1 MRAKVVLLA
10 RVKRPTAK
18 IPYPF
23 VPVEIKKGRP
33 VTVENT
39 MGYYLRY
46 SQGGER
52 VVQPVGANIEQ
63 AFVAYQ
69 NKEMAFARSRNGLLP
84 IATLEPAQ
92 GRVSVADAVANF
104 IAKMTSDV
112 EKGRKTSGTLVSYR
126 NAAESLRDYSG
137 VTFMD
142 EITAAVLLKHENWLR
157 KHIVRRTGGYF
168 ENTLANRFRFLNVF
182 LRANGIKMS
191 KDANARPDDPGLLDR
206 KDVPKEKDITDEER
220 AHGVRTYNEDDIK
233 AMLNIATEDEADL
246 IHFALKTGFREG
258 EIAAAEWS
266 DIDWTGKMRQ
276 EGPKDDLIPNTITGP
291 KTVSNWLPKGFR
303 TKNGKFRKVEIP
315 LLITRLKA
323 RQERAKKAGAQT
335 TLIFPNGGGM
345 VNTHL
350 VKIIQAVAKRAEKKG
365 HKINGKIGLHR
376 FRKTYGTRMLSVTDI
391 QTVSMLLGHT
401 GKNAITTTMRYLG
414 VDRGKAATG
423 SRAAFKEFG
432 D

>member
-10 RVKRPTAK
+10 RVKTPDDK
-18 IPYPF
+18 YPF
-23 VPVEIKKGRP
+23 VPVEIKRKQP
-33 VTVENT
+33 VIVENT

-46 SQGGER
+46 SENGKR
-52 VVQPVGANIEQ
+52 VVQPVGPNIEQ

-84 IATLEPAQ
+84 IETAATAESMH
-92 GRVSVADAVANF
+92 RVSIADAVASF

-112 EKGRKTSGTLVSYR
+112 EKGKMASATMTVYR
-126 NAAESLRDYSG
+126 NAAESLRDHSS

-142 EITAAVLLKHENWLR
+142 EITADVLLKHENWLH
-157 KHIVRRTGGYF
+157 KNIVRRTGGHF
-168 ENTLANRFRFLNVF
+168 ENTLANRFRYLNVF

-191 KDANARPDDPGLLDR
+191 KDSKAGPDDPGLLDR
-206 KDVPKEKDITDEER
+206 KDVPKGKDITNEEKV
-220 AHGVRTYNEDDIK
+220 HGVRTYKRDDIK
-233 AMLNIATEDEADL
+233 AMLDVANEDEADL

-258 EIAAAEWS
+258 EIATAEWS
-266 DIDWTGKMRQ
+266 DIDWTGKIRQ
-276 EGPKDDLIPNTITGP
+276 EGPKDVLIPNTVTGP
-291 KTVSNWLPKGFR
+291 KPVSNWLPKGFR
-303 TKNGKFRKVEIP
+303 TKNGKSRKVEIP
-315 LLITRLKA
+315 LLIARLKA
-323 RQERAKKAGAQT
+323 REKRAKKAGANT

-376 FRKTYGTRMLSVTDI
+376 FRKTYGTYMLSATDI

-401 GKNAITTTMRYLG
+401 GDNAITTTMRYLG
-414 VDRGKAATG
+414 VDRGKAVTG
-423 SRAAFKEFG
+423 SKVAFKGFG